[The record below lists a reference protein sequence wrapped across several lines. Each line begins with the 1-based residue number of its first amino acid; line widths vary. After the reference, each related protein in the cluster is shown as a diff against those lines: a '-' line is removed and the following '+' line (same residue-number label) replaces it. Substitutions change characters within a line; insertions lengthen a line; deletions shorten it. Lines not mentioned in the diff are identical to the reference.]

1 MQIVVCLLLVLVAV
15 DKLWAQDPIKTDG
28 DKYKVV
34 FENERVRI
42 LAYRDKPGDKT
53 LMHVH
58 PDFVIVARSAFKRR
72 LTLPGGKSAM
82 REFKPGEF
90 MWTDAQSHIG
100 ENIGDT
106 DTDVLIIELKEPR
119 PRQTGQAAPQ

>member
-1 MQIVVCLLLVLVAV
+1 MIRIIACLLFAFVTV
-15 DKLWAQDPIKTDG
+15 DNLWAQDPIKTDG

-53 LMHVH
+53 LVHAH
-58 PDFVIVARSAFKRR
+58 PDFVVVSRSTFKRR
-72 LTLPGGKSAM
+72 LTLPSGKSAE

-90 MWTDAQSHIG
+90 MW
-100 ENIGDT
+100 
-106 DTDVLIIELKEPR
+106 LIRSRYIPLPIASWAGR
-119 PRQTGQAAPQ
+119 PVAYLSSAVSAN